1 MLLEADRRD
10 GGNSQP
16 TAGMLLLADP
26 VYGRDDPRF
35 QGQLNAMTRSRTSA
49 DAMVPPPSQDT
60 RDADSGVPLARL
72 AGTAREAALIASL
85 LPSGQVDRLEGFAA
99 SKERFLQ
106 SHPERYRYIHI
117 ASHATVNAEVPELS
131 ALILSSYTAEGRPV
145 DGKVLGAD
153 IMTLQL
159 NADLVVLSACDT
171 ALGKNVA
178 GEGLMGLRYVALAR
192 GARSVVSSLWEVPDV
207 AAANLMDGFY
217 RSLVRSK
224 APVDVA
230 LSQAMRGMITRGQSD
245 PALWAAFTA
254 TVSDVAPRR

>member
-1 MLLEADRRD
+1 MLLEADRS
-10 GGNSQP
+10 NTESSKP

-26 VYGRDDPRF
+26 VYGRDDTRF
-35 QGQLNAMTRSRTSA
+35 QGQLNAMTR
-49 DAMVPPPSQDT
+49 PPSKGT
-60 RDADSGVPLARL
+60 RDADSGTPLPRL

-85 LPSGQVDRLEGFAA
+85 LPPGQVDRLEGFAA

-131 ALILSSYTAEGRPV
+131 ALLLSSYAADGRPV
-145 DGKVLGAD
+145 DGRVLGAD
-153 IMTLQL
+153 IMSLQL

-192 GARSVVSSLWEVPDV
+192 GARSVVSSLWEVPDT

-230 LSQAMRGMITRGQSD
+230 LGQAMRGMIARGWTD
-245 PALWAAFTA
+245 LALWAAFTA